1 MTIRKYIY
9 ILLFVLLAALPMTMH
24 AQTNRIYASDLQLET
39 GEEGMLDISMENT
52 VDVVGLQFTL
62 TVPKGLTLQPQHAVS
77 SERLSQHQLVGYAMG
92 SNQYMFAAFSPTNEP
107 IPSIQGLLFSVPV
120 QVSADMEDNV
130 SYELSM
136 TDAVM
141 GTKDGNNFLQSAY
154 GGKIFVAGLPNLHV
168 TSVDCSDAV
177 AGRKMTVTW
186 RVRNDGAGPTR
197 DVGWKDYVWL
207 TPNVQGGTNMTGV
220 KLLGTFDNVTA
231 LQPGEW
237 YDNSMEVQ
245 LEERKYGQ
253 YHVVVTSDMY
263 GFDNID
269 LSATGGSLP
278 EVYQP
283 ETAEYGF
290 LKATGTMNYDKL
302 VESGESKGR
311 SDNFFY
317 KRISIAVPPLP
328 NLRVDQIVAVVDVS
342 ADADQNNG
350 PSEYSIIAPNL
361 AGSTSFYSGK
371 HVKVTARISNTGDA
385 PVEKTAIRNV
395 LYMSQSED
403 MSGTVYRMAQNT
415 DTINIV
421 PGASQTITFS
431 AQLPYVWSG
440 DTWFHVQVDTEDA
453 VYEGAA
459 TADNIANGSK
469 LDCLQT
475 PTADFKVSSVNAPK
489 QVSLG
494 SAFDVTYSVKNVGA
508 GVPFTS
514 SWKDRIY
521 ITKTGSYDNAT
532 CIDEYRQTGKFVVDK
547 KGNYK
552 YDGDNY
558 TTTRSVVLKGL
569 SVGTYYLF
577 VKVDSD
583 DDVYEYGGE
592 ANNRS
597 SYFAIVVVAPDLTAQ
612 LLSVSPD
619 ILYNKSV
626 ATFKW
631 KVKNIGTGTMQNAAL
646 TDAFYAKTSNGNSY
660 LLGKSTNTVT
670 LAPGVEKTL
679 IANVTLPNNSQLG
692 GDLSVLVKTNTT
704 GVPESDTGNNISESV
719 TKTFKYEA
727 DPPANPHPS
736 DPADNRPNLVV
747 TNITTPVTISIG
759 TEVPI
764 SYQLKNIG
772 TGTADGQVTQEV
784 YISQSAS
791 FNSLS
796 DIPCTIV
803 SGDEIPVLL
812 ANNENKEVSAT
823 VKIPNRLKGGR
834 YYLHVCVNRD
844 GRLDEASLS
853 NNATM
858 KVVNVDGLLP
868 DLQVSGLTVPET
880 VMTSVPFEVKW
891 NVANIGSWG
900 AEKTLCD
907 VWLIKDNKAVK
918 LLKSVEIEALTQLN
932 GVQKSVTVEL
942 EDDIV
947 GDYAIKVVADSA
959 HRQEELSRSNN
970 SALLHITSTQ
980 SPLPN
985 LVVNTMYLD
994 GRLQGGVTITITAY
1008 IVNKGENSTH
1018 KEKWSDAFYLSTG
1031 YELDTRKDLRIG
1043 SKIHV
1048 GELEKNKYYKLEAKL
1063 RIPENV
1069 HGYCFLYTVTDDS
1082 KTLIESSRTDN
1093 SHRMSVFIEDANDR
1107 PAQLSVNQI
1116 SAPANITAGI
1126 LTSMEYTVVNN
1137 GYYPATGTLRDV
1149 IYLSKDNKWD
1159 EDDAMV
1165 GVLEDNVN
1173 ILPGESLSRQV
1184 RGYVTNVID
1193 GEYYVI
1199 VRTNSTHS
1207 IVESDYD
1214 DNQLVAHSP
1223 SIISIRQLPVGGT
1236 KECLRMGYCKVPVQS
1251 IGQSAT
1257 LGFTLNHDSE
1267 QQAGLYVAYGR
1278 LPSTASYDYASTHL
1292 NTDIQEVLVPNVQ
1305 LGNYYVLAQQNDI
1318 SMDYYHWFTWSD
1330 ENNRRSSS
1338 VTEKPMSL
1346 SVREVQFGVTR
1357 LSVTEGGTDGWV
1369 TTEVQGALFDSIMDF
1384 RLERNKQRIPIESLT
1399 YNDQTSARVIFNLNR
1414 AETGKYDVI
1423 SELPDGTQATLPNG
1437 FTVVPGVSTELGVK
1451 IDMPHWV
1458 RIEQFVP
1465 VNITYANS
1473 GNTDIVVREFIFVTE
1488 DGDLSMTI
1496 DGLKNNPQNYLS
1508 LVPDGKQ
1515 DGRGF
1520 ITIPPRTQGTITCY
1534 FKQYEIGKSIL
1545 TLYLVK

>member
-9 ILLFVLLAALPMTMH
+9 IQLFVLLAALPMTMH

-39 GEEGMLDISMENT
+39 GEEGMLDIYMENT

-62 TVPKGLTLQPQHAVS
+62 TVPKGITLQPQHVVT
-77 SERLSQHQLVGYAMG
+77 SERLAQHQLVGYAMG
-92 SNQYMFAAFSPTNEP
+92 NNKYMFAAFSPTNET

-120 QVSADMEDNV
+120 QVPADMKDNV

-141 GTKDGNNFLQSAY
+141 GTKDGRNYLQSAY

-168 TSVDCSDAV
+168 TSVDCSDAI

-237 YDNSMEVQ
+237 YDNSMEVK

-263 GFDNID
+263 GFDKID
-269 LSATGGSLP
+269 LSATGGVLP

-290 LKATGTMNYDKL
+290 LKATGTMSYDKL
-302 VESGESKGR
+302 VESGESKGH

-328 NLRVDQIVAVVDVS
+328 NLRVDQIAAVVDLS
-342 ADADQNNG
+342 AEAEQYN
-350 PSEYSIIAPNL
+350 SQYSMIAPGL
-361 AGSTSFYSGK
+361 AGSTLFYSGK
-371 HVKVTARISNTGDA
+371 CVKVTARISNTGDA
-385 PVEKTAIRNV
+385 TVEKTAIRNA

-415 DTINIV
+415 DTINIA
-421 PGASQTITFS
+421 PGASQTITFTT
-431 AQLPYVWSG
+431 QLPYVWSG
-440 DTWFHVQVDTEDA
+440 NTWFHVQADTEDA

-459 TADNIANGSK
+459 TTDNIATGSK

-475 PTADFKVSSVNAPK
+475 PTADFKVSSISAPK

-508 GVPFTS
+508 GVPFTP

-521 ITKTGSYDNAT
+521 ITKTGSHENAT
-532 CIDEYRQTGKFVVDK
+532 CIDEHRQTGKFVVDK
-547 KGNYK
+547 KGKYK

-569 SVGTYYLF
+569 SAGTYYLC
-577 VKVDSD
+577 VRADAD
-583 DDVYEYGGE
+583 DDVYEYGDE
-592 ANNRS
+592 DNNWS
-597 SYFAIVVVAPDLTAQ
+597 SYFATVIVAPDLTAQ

-619 ILYNKSV
+619 ILYNKSE

-631 KVKNIGTGTMQNAAL
+631 KVKNTGTGTMQNATL
-646 TDAFYAKTSNGNSY
+646 TDAFYAKSSNGNSY

-679 IANVTLPNNSQLG
+679 IANVTLPNNSQLD
-692 GDLSVLVKTNTT
+692 GDMSVFVKTNTA
-704 GVPESDTGNNISESV
+704 GVPESNTGNNISESIP
-719 TKTFKYEA
+719 KSFRYET
-727 DPPANPHPS
+727 DPPANPHPV
-736 DPADNRPNLVV
+736 DNRPNLIVENV
-747 TNITTPVTISIG
+747 TASSTISIG
-759 TEVPI
+759 AEVPI

-772 TGTADGQVTQEV
+772 AGTAGGQVTQEV

-791 FNSLS
+791 FNSQS
-796 DIPCTIV
+796 AIPCTIV
-803 SGDEIPVLL
+803 SGDEISVLL
-812 ANNENKEVSAT
+812 NNNEKKEFSAT

-844 GRLDEASLS
+844 GRLDEVSLS
-853 NNATM
+853 NNITA
-858 KVVNVDGLLP
+858 KLVNVDGLLP
-868 DLQVSGLTVPET
+868 DLEITDLTIPGM
-880 VMTSVPFEVKW
+880 VMTSVPFEVGW
-891 NVANIGSWG
+891 HIANIGSWES
-900 AEKTLCD
+900 EKTSCD
-907 VWLIKDNKAVK
+907 VWLMKDNKAVK
-918 LLKSVEIEALTQLN
+918 LLKTVEVEALPN
-932 GVQKSVTVEL
+932 SSGVQKSVSVEL

-959 HRQEELSRSNN
+959 HRQNELSRSNN
-970 SALLHITSTQ
+970 SGLLHITSTQ

-985 LVVNTMYLD
+985 LAVNTMYLD
-994 GRLQGGVTITITAY
+994 GRLQGGDTITITAY

-1018 KEKWSDAFYLSTG
+1018 KAKWSDAFYLSTG

-1048 GELEKNKYYKLEAKL
+1048 GELEKNKFYKLEAKL

-1069 HGYCFLYTVTDDS
+1069 HGYYFLYTVTDDS

-1093 SHRMSVFIEDANDR
+1093 SHRMSVFIEDVNDR

-1126 LTSMEYTVVNN
+1126 LTSMEYSVVNN

-1199 VRTNSTHS
+1199 VRTNSTHG

-1223 SIISIRQLPVGGT
+1223 SNISIRQLPVGGT
-1236 KECLRMGYCKVPVQS
+1236 KECLRMGYYKVPVQS

-1278 LPSTASYDYASTHL
+1278 LPSTASYDYASTRL
-1292 NTDIQEVLVPNVQ
+1292 KTDNQEVLVPNVQ
-1305 LGNYYVLAQQNDI
+1305 PGDYYVLAQQNSI

-1330 ENNRRSSS
+1330 EQNRRSSS
-1338 VTEKPMSL
+1338 VSEQPMSL
-1346 SVREVQFGVTR
+1346 SVREVQFGATR

-1414 AETGKYDVI
+1414 AETGKYDVV

-1437 FTVVPGVSTELGVK
+1437 FTVVPGVSSELGVK

-1458 RIEQFVP
+1458 RMDNLVP

-1473 GNTDIVVREFIFVTE
+1473 GNTDIVVRGFIFASE
-1488 DGDLSMTI
+1488 EGFLSQTI
-1496 DGLKNNPQNYLS
+1496 DGLTKNPQHEVVLLPN
-1508 LVPDGKQ
+1508 GRQ
-1515 DGRGF
+1515 DSRGY
-1520 ITIPPRTQGTITCY
+1520 ITIPPRSQGTMTCF
-1534 FKQYEIGKSIL
+1534 FKQTTLYANMI
-1545 TLYLVK
+1545 LYLVK

>member
-9 ILLFVLLAALPMTMH
+9 IQLLVLLAALPVTTH

-39 GEEGMLDISMENT
+39 GEEGMLDIYMENT
-52 VDVVGLQFTL
+52 VDVVGFQFTL
-62 TVPKGLTLQPQHAVS
+62 TVPQGIMLQPQHAVT
-77 SERLSQHQLVGYAMG
+77 SERLSQHQLVGYAIG
-92 SNQYMFAAFSPTNEP
+92 NNKYMFAAFSPTNEA

-120 QVSADMEDNV
+120 QVSSDIEDNV

-141 GTKDGNNFLQSAY
+141 GDKDGDNHLESAY

-168 TSVDCSDAV
+168 TTVDCSDAI

-207 TPNVQGGTNMTGV
+207 TPNVQGGNNMTGL
-220 KLLGTFDNVTA
+220 KLLGTVDNVTA

-245 LEERKYGQ
+245 LEERKYGL

-263 GFDNID
+263 RFDDID
-269 LSATGGSLP
+269 LSATGGALP

-283 ETAEYGF
+283 ETSDYGF
-290 LKATGTMNYDKL
+290 LKATGTQSYDML
-302 VESGESKGR
+302 EESGESKGR

-328 NLRVDQIVAVVDVS
+328 NLRVDQIVAVVDIL
-342 ADADQNNG
+342 AEAEQLNGQND
-350 PSEYSIIAPNL
+350 YAIIAPGL
-361 AGSTSFYSGK
+361 AGSTLFYSGK
-371 HVKVTARISNTGDA
+371 HVKVTARLSNTGDA
-385 PVEKTAIRNV
+385 PVEKAVIRNV

-403 MSGTVYRMAQNT
+403 LSGTVYRMAQNN
-415 DTINIV
+415 DTISLAA
-421 PGASQTITFS
+421 GASTTITFTT
-431 AQLPYVWSG
+431 QLPYVWSG
-440 DTWFHVQVDTEDA
+440 DTWFHVQVDTQDA

-459 TADNIANGSK
+459 TTDNIATGSK

-475 PTADFKVSSVNAPK
+475 PTADFKVSSVSAPR
-489 QVSLG
+489 QVTLS
-494 SAFDVTYSVKNVGA
+494 SPFDITYSVKNIGS
-508 GVPFTS
+508 GIPFTS
-514 SWKDRIY
+514 KWTDHIY
-521 ITKTGSYDNAT
+521 ISNTDSYTNAT
-532 CIDEYRQTGKFVVDK
+532 RIEGHQQTGGFTVDK
-547 KGNYK
+547 NGK
-552 YDGDNY
+552 YHFTGDNY
-558 TTTRSVVLKGL
+558 NATRSVILKNL
-569 SVGTYYLF
+569 SAGTYYLF
-577 VKVDSD
+577 VKVDAAD
-583 DDVYEYGGE
+583 AVYEYGGE
-592 ANNRS
+592 ANNWS
-597 SYFAIVVVAPDLTAQ
+597 SPVAVVVVAPDLTAQ
-612 LLSVSPD
+612 LISVTPE

-631 KVKNIGTGTMQNAAL
+631 KVKNTGTGTLQNASL
-646 TDAFYAKTSNGNSY
+646 TDAFYAKTSNGASY
-660 LLGKSTNTVT
+660 LLGKATNTVT
-670 LAPGVEKTL
+670 LAPNVEKVL
-679 IANVTLPNNSQLG
+679 MANITLPDHSQLNG
-692 GDLSVLVKTNTT
+692 EMSVFVKTNTA
-704 GVPESDTGNNISESV
+704 GLPESNTGNNISESII
-719 TKTFKYEA
+719 KTFKYEVE
-727 DPPANPHPS
+727 PPANTLPS
-736 DPADNRPNLVV
+736 DPVDNRPNLAV
-747 TNITTPVTISIG
+747 TNITTPDALGISE
-759 TEVPI
+759 EVVI

-772 TGTADGQVTQEV
+772 AGTANGQVTQEV

-791 FNSLS
+791 FNSQS

-858 KVVNVDGLLP
+858 KEVNVNGLLP
-868 DLQVSGLTVPET
+868 DLHVSGLTVPGT

-907 VWLIKDNKAVK
+907 VWLMKDNKAVK

-959 HRQEELSRSNN
+959 HRQDELSRSNN
-970 SALLHITSTQ
+970 SGISHITSIQ

-985 LVVNTMYLD
+985 LALNNMDVE
-994 GRLQGGVTITITAY
+994 GRLQGGDTITITTY
-1008 IVNKGENSTH
+1008 VWNNGGNSTH
-1018 KEKWSDAFYLSTG
+1018 KEKWSDAFYLSSG

-1048 GELEKNKYYKLEAKL
+1048 GELKKNEYYRMEAKL

-1069 HGYCFLYTVTDDS
+1069 HGYYFLYAVADDS

-1093 SHRMSVFIEDANDR
+1093 SRRISVFIEDANDR
-1107 PAQLSVNQI
+1107 PAQLRVGQI

-1126 LTSMEYTVVNN
+1126 LTSMDYSVVND

-1165 GVLEDNVN
+1165 GVVEDEVN
-1173 ILPGESLSRQV
+1173 ILPGESLARQV

-1214 DNQLVAHSP
+1214 DNQLVARSP
-1223 SIISIRQLPVGGT
+1223 SNISISQLSVGGS
-1236 KECLRMGYCKVPVQS
+1236 KDCLRMGYYKVPVQS

-1257 LGFTLNHDSE
+1257 LGFTLNHDFK

-1305 LGNYYVLAQQNDI
+1305 PGNYYVLAQQNDI
-1318 SMDYYHWFTWSD
+1318 TIDYYHWFTWPD

-1338 VTEKPMSL
+1338 VSENPMSL
-1346 SVREVQFGVTR
+1346 SVREVQFGATR

-1384 RLERNKQRIPIESLT
+1384 RLEREKYRIPIESLT

-1414 AETGKYDVI
+1414 AETGAYDVV

-1473 GNTDIVVREFIFVTE
+1473 GNTDIVVREFIFATE
-1488 DGDLSMTI
+1488 DGDLSTTI
-1496 DGLKNNPQNYLS
+1496 EGLTKNPQRYLS
-1508 LVPDGKQ
+1508 LAPDGKQ

-1534 FKQYEIGKSIL
+1534 FKQYKIGESIL